1 MDQSII
7 EAIWSFEFSYYTLD
21 KNGTSDIPR
30 VSAENNAFPTP
41 CRSPG
46 HHLQKIERQ
55 YLKSNIIRHMHG
67 DTNKSMHID

>member
-1 MDQSII
+1 MEQSII
-7 EAIWSFEFSYYTLD
+7 EALGLFEFNNYTLD
-21 KNGTSDIPR
+21 KNSTTDIPR

-46 HHLQKIERQ
+46 HHLQKIERHFF
-55 YLKSNIIRHMHG
+55 KSNIIRHMHG

>member
-1 MDQSII
+1 MEQSII

-30 VSAENNAFPTP
+30 LSAENNAFPTP

-46 HHLQKIERQ
+46 HHLQKIERHCRCQ
-55 YLKSNIIRHMHG
+55 NRRTSGRGSRTVRLG
-67 DTNKSMHID
+67 GW